1 MWHLSISKT
10 LWTCLFLSLIMH
22 VLGTYWIYNFWSEDI
37 DMEIF
42 KARLAKAPAM
52 FKTRRLNTPKQTFS
66 LPTRDLEYLFSERPN
81 IKIKDEDTALWYDLP
96 KIDEPKIYRELQT
109 FASGAKEDKPVLD
122 RVQMLSPSILGLA
135 RSVGMPSMDLL
146 RIADMARV
154 NKNHSAVIV
163 DLSSKRDLV
172 GYVNFTQL
180 QMYGTGSGRGAL
192 EALSRYLRDNTLVLA
207 RVREKTYQ
215 YFLSENLF
223 KDPIHFLIENG
234 GQERWNDNILT
245 RFSDQEVQI
254 VGEYLRGGGFLYIEG
269 SNIYLRE
276 MRDHVKTALGDQA
289 FLFPLPV
296 SHLIYHSFYEFPGG
310 FPGETK
316 RGTEAE
322 DESYLRQTNNS
333 NSRWYYPI
341 QLSQEASLQEQ
352 RATFNPNS
360 DELEQLPK
368 QGLWGIEFN
377 GRLVAVLSDIKLS
390 DQWEGSFDVETVNED
405 PTTLSLMAATNIVAY
420 ALTNPDGISLKLPS
434 PIWAKKRPTG
444 DSMPQI
450 NEVNEDQDF
459 GETDLE
465 FSSML
470 DGSLAIIQAP
480 LNSIIEKKMEISING
495 RYRLEF
501 LKRGCSGIIFHN
513 LPSGAHWIE
522 IVYGGERKQI
532 EFVLQ
537 GGKVL
542 TINFSLN
549 RFLFLNQLR
558 AEKLDQQIDTIDWGK
573 SFSDLSIEEIYLTDD
588 RESFEM
594 NEE

>member
-1 MWHLSISKT
+1 MRYLSISNT

-22 VLGTYWIYNFWSEDI
+22 VLGTYYVYDLRSQDI
-37 DMEIF
+37 DTEIF
-42 KARLAKAPAM
+42 KARLAKVPAM
-52 FKTRRLNTPKQTFS
+52 FKPRRLNAPKQTFS
-66 LPTRDLEYLFSERPN
+66 LPRQDLEYIYSDRPK
-81 IKIKDEDTALWYDLP
+81 IKIPDETTALPYDPP
-96 KIDEPKIYRELQT
+96 KIDEPKIHTKLQA
-109 FASGAKEDKPVLD
+109 FASGAKEDEPVLD
-122 RVQMLSPSILGLA
+122 RVQMLSPSNLGLA
-135 RSVGMPSMDLL
+135 RNVGIPSLDLL
-146 RIADMARV
+146 RIVDMARV

-163 DLSSKRDLV
+163 DLSSKRDLA

-180 QMYGTGSGRGAL
+180 QLYGTGSGRGTL
-192 EALSRYLRDNTLVLA
+192 EALSRYLRDNTLILA
-207 RVREKTYQ
+207 RVREKIYQ
-215 YFLSENLF
+215 YFLSKNLF
-223 KDPIHFLIENG
+223 KDPIHFLIEGG
-234 GQERWNDNILT
+234 GQERWNDNMST

-254 VGEYLRGGGFLYIEG
+254 VGEYLGSGGFLYIEG
-269 SNIYLRE
+269 GNIYLRE
-276 MRDHVKTALGDQA
+276 MRDHIKTALGDQA

-316 RGTEAE
+316 RGNEAE
-322 DESYLRQTNNS
+322 NETYLRQTNS
-333 NSRWYYPI
+333 PNSRWYYPI
-341 QLSQEASLQEQ
+341 QLSQEASPQEQ

-360 DELEQLPK
+360 DELKQLSK

-390 DQWEGSFDVETVNED
+390 DQWAGSFDMETVNED
-405 PTTLSLMAATNIVAY
+405 PTMLSLMAATNIVAY
-420 ALTNPDGISLKLPS
+420 ALTNPDGISLKLPP
-434 PIWAKKRPTG
+434 PIWEKKRPTG
-444 DSMPQI
+444 ASMPKI
-450 NEVNEDQDF
+450 NEFNEDQDF

-480 LNSIIEKKMEISING
+480 LSSVIEKKMEISING

-501 LKRGCSGIIFHN
+501 LKSGCSGIIFHN

-542 TINFSLN
+542 TINFTLN

-558 AEKLDQQIDTIDWGK
+558 AEKLDQQIDTKDWIK

-588 RESFEM
+588 REWLEM